1 MKKWLPFI
9 LVGVLCIG
17 STVGF
22 AEGHRGPKPA
32 LPLVF
37 NIEKYKEKLGLSET
51 QITKIDAIN
60 RAHKARRD
68 EGREKMKPLLDQIH
82 ALSEPAEPDYGRIEA
97 IMKDLSPHVIAAQLD
112 RIRHQKEIQAVL
124 TPQQAD
130 MVKHLRQETVKH
142 GHPRK

>member
-1 MKKWLPFI
+1 MKKWLLFI

-17 STVGF
+17 STIGF
-22 AEGHRGPKPA
+22 AEAHRGTKPA

-68 EGREKMKPLLDQIH
+68 EGREKMKPLLDQIRT
-82 ALSEPAEPDYGRIEA
+82 LSEPAEPDYGRIEA
-97 IMKDLSPHVIAAQLD
+97 VMKDLSPHVIAAHLD
-112 RIRHQKEIQAVL
+112 HIRHQKEIQAVL

-130 MVKHLRQETVKH
+130 MVKHLRKGTLKNDRT
-142 GHPRK
+142 RK